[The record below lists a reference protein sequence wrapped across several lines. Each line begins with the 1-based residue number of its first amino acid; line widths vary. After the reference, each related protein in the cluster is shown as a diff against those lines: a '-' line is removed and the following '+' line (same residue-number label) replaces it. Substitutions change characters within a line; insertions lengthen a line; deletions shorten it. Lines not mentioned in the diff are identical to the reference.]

1 MNKKNT
7 LNEQEQFWAKTYAND
22 YIKKNSSFDL
32 KKGIEAWNKMS
43 LQIPNIKNILE
54 CGCNIGKN
62 LNCLNR
68 VYPQA
73 KKSIIEISK
82 PAYDHVLKTYNVK
95 NAYNGSIISSNFS
108 LNSFDL
114 VFTVGVLI
122 HISPKNLIANMKKMF
137 DYSNKYILIGEYF
150 NRQPTT
156 IIYQG
161 LSNKLFKCD
170 FGKIFI
176 NNFNVKLIDYGFL
189 WGHLYDNAGFDDIT
203 WWLFEKIE
211 D

>member
-7 LNEQEQFWAKTYAND
+7 LNQQEQFWAKTYASD

-108 LNSFDL
+108 LNYFDL
-114 VFTVGVLI
+114 VFTMGVLI

>member
-7 LNEQEQFWAKTYAND
+7 LNQQEQFWAKTYASD
-22 YIKKNSSFDL
+22 YIKKNNSFDL

-114 VFTVGVLI
+114 VFTMGVLI
-122 HISPKNLIANMKKMF
+122 HISPKNLIANMKKIF

>member
-1 MNKKNT
+1 MNKKIT
-7 LNEQEQFWAKTYAND
+7 FNEQEQFWAHAYAND
-22 YIKKNSSFDL
+22 YIKKNSNFDL
-32 KKGIEAWNKMS
+32 KKGIEAWKKMT
-43 LQIPNIKNILE
+43 LKIPNLQSILE
-54 CGCNIGKN
+54 CGSNIGKN

-73 KKSIIEISK
+73 NKSIIEISK
-82 PAYDHVLKTYNVK
+82 PAYDHVKKTYSVK

-114 VFTVGVLI
+114 VFTMGVLI
-122 HISPKNLIANMKKMF
+122 HISPTNLIANMKKMF
-137 DYSNKYILIGEYF
+137 DYSNKYILLGEYF
-150 NRQPTT
+150 NREPTK
-156 IIYQG
+156 IKYQG

>member
-1 MNKKNT
+1 MNKL
-7 LNEQEQFWAKTYAND
+7 LNEQEQFWSRTYAAD

-43 LQIPNIKNILE
+43 LKIPNIKNILE

-68 VYPQA
+68 VFPRA

-82 PAYDHVLKTYNVK
+82 PAYDHVLKTYNIK

-114 VFTVGVLI
+114 VFTMGVLI
-122 HISPKNLIANMKKMF
+122 HISPKNLIANMKKVY

-156 IIYQG
+156 IMYQG

-189 WGHLYDNAGFDDIT
+189 WGHIYDKAGFDDIT

>member
-7 LNEQEQFWAKTYAND
+7 LNQQEQFWAKTYASD

-114 VFTVGVLI
+114 VFTMGVLI

>member
-1 MNKKNT
+1 MNKKNK
-7 LNEQEQFWAKTYAND
+7 LNQQEQFWAKTYASD
-22 YIKKNSSFDL
+22 YIKKNNSFDL

-114 VFTVGVLI
+114 VFTMGVLI
-122 HISPKNLIANMKKMF
+122 HISPKNLIANMKKIF

>member
-7 LNEQEQFWAKTYAND
+7 LNQQEQFWAKTYASD
-22 YIKKNSSFDL
+22 YIKKNNSFDL

-114 VFTVGVLI
+114 VFTMGVLI
-122 HISPKNLIANMKKMF
+122 HISPKNLIANMKKIF

-176 NNFNVKLIDYGFL
+176 NNFNVKL
-189 WGHLYDNAGFDDIT
+189 
-203 WWLFEKIE
+203 
-211 D
+211 